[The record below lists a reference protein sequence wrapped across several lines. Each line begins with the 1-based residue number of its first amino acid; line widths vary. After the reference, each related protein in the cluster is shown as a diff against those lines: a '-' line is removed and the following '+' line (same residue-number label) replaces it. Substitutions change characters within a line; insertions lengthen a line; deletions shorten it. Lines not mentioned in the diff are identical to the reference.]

1 MLSRKVITMP
11 AIQNITRQKMTKYM
25 KDFYSWAREQIKLL
39 KKGQFDKL
47 DIPNLIKELKT
58 KGRSEEH
65 ELEKRLTLL
74 LVYLLKWEHQ
84 PAKRKKSWKLM
95 IQEQRKEYSHILKE
109 NHGIKPQLENILNN
123 AYDLARVKAAKKTG
137 LNINTFEITCPWEL
151 VDIINDDF
159 YPKQ

>member
-1 MLSRKVITMP
+1 
-11 AIQNITRQKMTKYM
+11 MTKYM

-58 KGRSEEH
+58 KGRSEEQ

-95 IQEQRKEYSHILKE
+95 IQEQRKEYSHVLKE
-109 NHGIKPQLENILNN
+109 NHGIKPQLESILNN
-123 AYDLARVKAAKKTG
+123 AYDLARIKAAKKTG
-137 LNINTFEITCPWEL
+137 LNINTFETTCPWEL

>member
-1 MLSRKVITMP
+1 
-11 AIQNITRQKMTKYM
+11 M

-58 KGRSEEH
+58 KGRNEEQ
-65 ELEKRLTLL
+65 ELERRLSLL

-95 IQEQRKEYSHILKE
+95 IQEQRKEYAIVLKE
-109 NHGIKPQLENILNN
+109 NQGIKARLENILSN

-137 LNINTFEITCPWEL
+137 LNINTFEKTCPWAL
-151 VDIINDDF
+151 DDITDENF